1 MEHAIMGAG
10 AIGGLL
16 GTALGSL
23 GENVTLIVRPEKV
36 GNYPPE
42 LVLDRPSGVLRA
54 EAKVV
59 DQLTSPVDVL
69 WIATKTYQ
77 LESALAAIKTTPKII
92 VPLLNGVDHVAVLRQ
107 RFGED
112 RVIPATIAVEA
123 EQSAPGRFV
132 HRSPIRLN
140 IAGSGEAWL
149 GAIVRRLGDL
159 GFMCQ
164 FVPDELSLLWGK
176 LCFLEP
182 FALVTSAFGKNLSEI
197 FADPELKRT
206 LHSTIGE
213 ACSVAEAVGAKVDPA
228 KIEGAFESLPA
239 TMRSSMAKDYAAG
252 RELELDGIAGPI
264 LRGAAAHHIAV
275 PFTRRLVSIIQD
287 SSAAFGVATHDRNV
301 GKTDS
306 RLL

>member
-1 MEHAIMGAG
+1 MEHAILGAG

-23 GENVTLIVRPEKV
+23 GENVTLIVRPEKL
-36 GNYPPE
+36 GSYPTE

-69 WIATKTYQ
+69 WIATKTYH

-112 RVIPATIAVEA
+112 RVVPATIAVEA
-123 EQSAPGRFV
+123 EQSAPGHFV

-140 IAGSGEAWL
+140 IASRGEPLL
-149 GAIVRRLGDL
+149 GAIVQRLGDL
-159 GFMCQ
+159 GFICQ

-213 ACSVAEAVGAKVDPA
+213 ACSVAQAVGAKVDPA
-228 KIEGAFESLPA
+228 KIEAAFESLPA
-239 TMRSSMAKDYAAG
+239 TMRSSMAKDHAAG
-252 RELELDGIAGPI
+252 RELELDGIAGPV
-264 LRGAAAHHIAV
+264 LRAAAAQHIAV
-275 PFTRRLVSIIQD
+275 PFTQRLVSIIQD
-287 SSAAFGVATHDRNV
+287 SSAAFAPHNRNV

-306 RLL
+306 RLV